1 MLTFELKL
9 MRGEI
14 MSDPFFEETRKK
26 KKAAHD
32 IGEDLSAISIDELDE
47 RILLLKN
54 EILRLE
60 EEKSKKSAV
69 KSAANTLFKTR

>member
-1 MLTFELKL
+1 MTS
-9 MRGEI
+9 GEI

-26 KKAAHD
+26 KKTAHD
-32 IGEDLSAISIDELDE
+32 IGEDLSSISIDELDE
-47 RILLLKN
+47 RILLLKS

-69 KSAANTLFKTR
+69 KSAADTLFKSR

>member
-1 MLTFELKL
+1 

-14 MSDPFFEETRKK
+14 MSDPFFEKTRKK
-26 KKAAHD
+26 KKAVHD
-32 IGEDLSAISIDELDE
+32 IGEDLSAISIDELNE

-69 KSAANTLFKTR
+69 KSAANTLFKTC